1 VAGGGSRTLVAPFAG
16 SDAVVYLEGRGLAD
30 SETADLSVTQSDG
43 PDPVAAGATTTYTVR
58 VSNAGPGGAT
68 AVVLTDTLPEGA
80 TYVSA
85 TASQGSCSQAA
96 GVVTCNLG
104 SLAASASATVSVLAR
119 TSAANVPSMTNT
131 AAVDGAE
138 QDGTSSNDRSSETT
152 TVQATA
158 DLSVGVS
165 ESPDPV
171 EPGADLTYTIVAR
184 NAGPSPA
191 SSVRIRHELPEGST
205 YRSAA
210 GTGWACAHAAGVV
223 TCDRSSL
230 APASNAP
237 AIAVQV
243 TAPATAGTVGSRASV
258 SATTSDPDPADDAQT
273 VTTKVERVLRADLG
287 VTLRDSADPIVATL
301 PTTYTARVTNAGP
314 DPANSVVLRHAVA
327 AGTTVSSVSPSQGTC
342 AVASGTVTCQLGALG
357 SGGAATVKI
366 AVRSGGS
373 NVPSMSQTVTVDA
386 AEADPVAANDSA
398 TEATAVQPAADLTLT
413 NSATPASA
421 APGTEIA
428 FALTVRNRGPH
439 AATTARVA
447 GAVPEGTMFRS
458 ASGSGWTC
466 AHESGTVT
474 CTRTSSLA
482 PGTTAPAIVVRVL
495 APLVAAQI
503 VGRASVSAEPSDPV
517 LGDNAASATVTV
529 GDVARCETVDDLERA
544 ILAAGLDPGQE
555 QRLLA
560 RAVVAEKALV
570 ADNHRRA
577 FHEVRRV
584 ASAVERLGPGFGLA
598 ETEAEMLVGCAQ
610 RVLATIAGGDGEP
623 RETAVT
629 DAPRLRRES
638 TRAR

>member
-1 VAGGGSRTLVAPFAG
+1 VTVDLSAADDALDVEWLDPATGTKYAGATVAGGGSRTLVAPFAG

-30 SETADLSVTQSDG
+30 SETAELSVTQSDG

-287 VTLRDSADPIVATL
+287 
-301 PTTYTARVTNAGP
+301 
-314 DPANSVVLRHAVA
+314 
-327 AGTTVSSVSPSQGTC
+327 
-342 AVASGTVTCQLGALG
+342 
-357 SGGAATVKI
+357 
-366 AVRSGGS
+366 
-373 NVPSMSQTVTVDA
+373 
-386 AEADPVAANDSA
+386 
-398 TEATAVQPAADLTLT
+398 
-413 NSATPASA
+413 
-421 APGTEIA
+421 
-428 FALTVRNRGPH
+428 
-439 AATTARVA
+439 
-447 GAVPEGTMFRS
+447 
-458 ASGSGWTC
+458 
-466 AHESGTVT
+466 
-474 CTRTSSLA
+474 
-482 PGTTAPAIVVRVL
+482 
-495 APLVAAQI
+495 
-503 VGRASVSAEPSDPV
+503 
-517 LGDNAASATVTV
+517 
-529 GDVARCETVDDLERA
+529 
-544 ILAAGLDPGQE
+544 
-555 QRLLA
+555 
-560 RAVVAEKALV
+560 
-570 ADNHRRA
+570 
-577 FHEVRRV
+577 
-584 ASAVERLGPGFGLA
+584 
-598 ETEAEMLVGCAQ
+598 
-610 RVLATIAGGDGEP
+610 
-623 RETAVT
+623 
-629 DAPRLRRES
+629 
-638 TRAR
+638 